1 MTQFINFGVGKSCNR
16 PIETSL
22 VFVGC
27 GRYFSRGAPN
37 RGNFLQTS
45 ANLGTSLQSG
55 DGIYDW
61 QFVPRGVVGVDGL

>member
-37 RGNFLQTS
+37 RGSFFTNWRKPWEFP
-45 ANLGTSLQSG
+45 AK
-55 DGIYDW
+55 W
-61 QFVPRGVVGVDGL
+61 